1 MKEAMKVLQV
11 CVARTRRVSTAG
23 REAMTAIAKQPV
35 DGPVAFG
42 RLGLQGDEQ
51 AHLNVHGGLSKAL
64 YACTG
69 EHLLV
74 WQTVPAQARAA
85 PWDEAL
91 PPGPREVNIR
101 ELFKARAR
109 G

>member
-51 AHLNVHGGLSKAL
+51 AYLNVHGGLSKAL

-69 EHLLV
+69 EH
-74 WQTVPAQARAA
+74 PARLADGAGA
-85 PWDEAL
+85 
-91 PPGPREVNIR
+91 GPRGAVGR
-101 ELFKARAR
+101 SAAARPAR
-109 G
+109 GEHP